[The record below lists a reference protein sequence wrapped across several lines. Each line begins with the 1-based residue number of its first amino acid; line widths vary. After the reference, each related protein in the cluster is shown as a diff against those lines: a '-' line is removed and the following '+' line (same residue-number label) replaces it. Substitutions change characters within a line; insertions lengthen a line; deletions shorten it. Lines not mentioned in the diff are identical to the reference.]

1 MPSQGLQNGYD
12 VLNKMTELW
21 EKQLN
26 LYLTTIKNNGEIETF
41 AKTSMDSQ
49 TKSLQLLRKNQELFA
64 SMLNIPTKSD
74 LMKLVNRENQTE
86 EKLDSLEEQ
95 LWGLSEAVQ
104 STNKDIESVIDVSKE
119 IIKLTKQLKSELT
132 KTKKQLAET
141 KDLQSDLVEMKK
153 ELIQL
158 NTFKEEFE
166 MLKTLIDKGE
176 KQEAVVAAGS
186 NNQANS

>member
-1 MPSQGLQNGYD
+1 MPSQSLQDTYD
-12 VLNKMTELW
+12 VLNKITELW

-26 LYLTTIKNNGEIETF
+26 LYLSTIKNNGEIETI
-41 AKTSMDSQ
+41 AKTGMDSQ
-49 TKSLQLLRKNQELFA
+49 TKSLQLIRKNQELFA

-74 LMKLVNRENQTE
+74 LEKLVNRENQTD

-104 STNKDIESVIDVSKE
+104 SSNKDIESVIDVSKE
-119 IIKLTKQLKSELT
+119 IIKLTKQLKSELI

-176 KQEAVVAAGS
+176 QKEAVVAGGS
-186 NNQANS
+186 SNQANS

>member
-1 MPSQGLQNGYD
+1 MPSQSIKDSYE
-12 VLNKMTELW
+12 VLNKITELW

-26 LYLTTIKNNGEIETF
+26 LYLVAIKNNGDVEKPLRSSI
-41 AKTSMDSQ
+41 DSQ
-49 TKSLQLLRKNQELFA
+49 AARSLQLFRKNQELFA

-74 LMKLVNRENQTE
+74 LVQLANREVQTE

-104 STNKDIESVIDVSKE
+104 TTNKDIESVIDVSKE
-119 IIKLTKQLKSELT
+119 IIKLTKQLKTELA

-141 KDLQSDLVEMKK
+141 KDLQADLVEMKK

-158 NTFKEEFE
+158 NTFKDEIE
-166 MLKTLIDKGE
+166 MLKSLIDKGE
-176 KQEAVVAAGS
+176 QKEAVVAAGPS
-186 NNQANS
+186 SQKK